1 MFFQNRNIFNIL
13 FEAIPEGVIIVDEAQ
28 TILAANSSAESMFGY
43 NEKELSN
50 KKLDILIPKEIIDV
64 HKHHFSKFINSNNIR
79 KITHNSNL
87 RGVKKNNTQ
96 FPIEIGLNPFS
107 VENNNFVLA
116 LLIDITLRKKT
127 EKKIETLNTQLEKQ
141 VTQRTFQLKN
151 TIKQLKLLNLNY
163 KKEIVKRVQA
173 ENKIKLTL
181 KKEQELSKLK
191 TKFLTLVSHEFKT
204 PLSGILTSTMLLNKY
219 QLKSEQNRRA
229 KHIKTIESKVHYLDN
244 ILNDFLSVERLD
256 ANEVNYK
263 ITKFNL
269 SNVINEVVYNTN
281 ILLKSGQKINIPQN
295 IDNFILQQDKIILE
309 LILSNLMYNAVK
321 YSPENSTIDV
331 KIIKNGKNISFAII
345 DTGIGIPL
353 NDQNYIFNR
362 YFRAENALNTQGT
375 GIGLSIVKA
384 HVENLGGT
392 ISFKSKEHKG
402 SVFTLKLPIINNTL

>member
-1 MFFQNRNIFNIL
+1 MFFQNRNIFDIL
-13 FEAIPEGVIIVDEAQ
+13 FEAIPEGIIIVDEAQ
-28 TILAANSSAESMFGY
+28 TILAANASAETMFGY
-43 NEKELSN
+43 KKKELSN
-50 KKLDILIPKEIIDV
+50 KKLDVLIPQKYHSH
-64 HKHHFSKFINSNNIR
+64 HKHHFAGFIKSNNIR

-87 RGVKKNNTQ
+87 TGVKKNNTQ

-116 LLIDITLRKKT
+116 LLIDITVRKKN

-141 VTQRTFQLKN
+141 VTQRTLELKN
-151 TIKQLKLLNLNY
+151 TIKQLKLLNLDY
-163 KKEIVKRVQA
+163 KQEIVKRIEA
-173 ENKIKLTL
+173 ENKIKLAL
-181 KKEQELSKLK
+181 KKEQELSNLK

-219 QLKSEQNRRA
+219 QLKSEQNKRA
-229 KHIKTIESKVHYLDN
+229 KHIKTIESKVHYLNN
-244 ILNDFLSVERLD
+244 ILNDFLSVERID
-256 ANEVNYK
+256 ASQVNYK

-269 SNVINEVVYNTN
+269 STVINEVVYNTN
-281 ILLKSGQKINIPQN
+281 MLLKSGQKITIPQN
-295 IDNFILQQDKIILE
+295 IDNFILEQDEIILE

-321 YSPENSTIDV
+321 YSPENSTIDL
-331 KIIKNGKNISFAII
+331 KIIKNGKNIQFIII
-345 DTGIGIPL
+345 DKGIGIPL
-353 NDQNYIFNR
+353 NDQKYIFNR

-402 SVFTLKLPIINNTL
+402 SVFTLKLPIINTL

>member
-13 FEAIPEGVIIVDEAQ
+13 FEAIPEGVIIVDESQ
-28 TILAANSSAESMFGY
+28 TILAANSSAETMFGY
-43 NEKELSN
+43 TKKELSN
-50 KKLDILIPKEIIDV
+50 KKLDVLIPKKFHTN
-64 HKHHFSKFINSNNIR
+64 HKHHFSNFIKSNNIR
-79 KITHNSNL
+79 KTTHNSNL
-87 RGVKKNNTQ
+87 TGIKKNNKQ

-116 LLIDITLRKKT
+116 LLIDITVRKQN
-127 EKKIETLNTQLEKQ
+127 ELKIETLNTQLEQK
-141 VTQRTFQLKN
+141 VTQRTLQLKN

-163 KKEIVKRVQA
+163 KKEIAKRVEA

-181 KKEQELSKLK
+181 KKEQELSNIK

-219 QLKSEQNRRA
+219 QLKSEQNRRE

-256 ANEVNYK
+256 ANQVNYK

-269 SNVINEVVYNTN
+269 SKVINEVIYNTN
-281 ILLKSGQKINIPQN
+281 MLLKNGQKINIPHN
-295 IDNFILQQDKIILE
+295 IDDFILEQDEIILV
-309 LILSNLMYNAVK
+309 LILSNLMCNAVK
-321 YSPENSTIDV
+321 YSPENSTIII
-331 KIIKNGKNISFAII
+331 KIIKNGKNISFVII
-345 DTGIGIPL
+345 DKGIGIPL
-353 NDQNYIFNR
+353 NDQNYVFNR
-362 YFRAENALNTQGT
+362 YFRAENALNIQGT

-392 ISFKSKEHKG
+392 ISFKSKENEG
-402 SVFTLKLPIINNTL
+402 SVFILKIPIINKL

>member
-13 FEAIPEGVIIVDEAQ
+13 FEAIPEGVIIVDESQ
-28 TILAANSSAESMFGY
+28 TILAANSSAETMFGY
-43 NEKELSN
+43 TKKELSN
-50 KKLDILIPKEIIDV
+50 KKLDVLIPKKFHTN
-64 HKHHFSKFINSNNIR
+64 HKHHFSNFIKSNNIR
-79 KITHNSNL
+79 KTTHNSNL
-87 RGVKKNNTQ
+87 TGIKKNNKQ

-116 LLIDITLRKKT
+116 LLIDITVRKQN
-127 EKKIETLNTQLEKQ
+127 ELKIETLNTQLEQK
-141 VTQRTFQLKN
+141 VTQRTLQLKN

-163 KKEIVKRVQA
+163 KKEIAKRVEA

-181 KKEQELSKLK
+181 KKEQELSNLK

-219 QLKSEQNRRA
+219 QLKSEQNRRE

-256 ANEVNYK
+256 ANQVNYK

-269 SNVINEVVYNTN
+269 SKVINEVIYNTN
-281 ILLKSGQKINIPQN
+281 MLLKNGQKINIPHN
-295 IDNFILQQDKIILE
+295 IDDFILEQDEIILV
-309 LILSNLMYNAVK
+309 LILSNLMCNAVK
-321 YSPENSTIDV
+321 YSPENSTIII
-331 KIIKNGKNISFAII
+331 KIIKNGKNISFVII
-345 DTGIGIPL
+345 DKGIGIPL
-353 NDQNYIFNR
+353 NDQNYVFNR
-362 YFRAENALNTQGT
+362 YFRAENALNIQGT

-392 ISFKSKEHKG
+392 ISFKSKENEG
-402 SVFTLKLPIINNTL
+402 SVFILKIPIINKL